1 MFQVKRDEQRCA
13 FSFFAIL
20 FGVFLCFSAIMI
32 TRRVQMRTTPAQSVA
47 LKTNLPVLD
56 RFPNIVREPPATLWS
71 SCSTPMACDEQS
83 VRHGPHNLTPPH
95 VGFRELPALYSTSIH
110 RTSVLSW
117 AADLSW
123 LLVEHDE
130 RRWCATHPGP
140 GRPSGCLSGICCT
153 AGSRP

>member
-20 FGVFLCFSAIMI
+20 VGVFLCFSAIMI

-71 SCSTPMACDEQS
+71 SSSTP
-83 VRHGPHNLTPPH
+83 
-95 VGFRELPALYSTSIH
+95 
-110 RTSVLSW
+110 
-117 AADLSW
+117 
-123 LLVEHDE
+123 
-130 RRWCATHPGP
+130 
-140 GRPSGCLSGICCT
+140 T
-153 AGSRP
+153 ASYE